1 MRIPSLEEQ
10 KAVAD
15 YVIYHPL
22 DRPDTDIR
30 KAIKYTS
37 IYIFITVALGLGVL
51 FMLEKLRVLENAPKW
66 IALLH
71 SNHPVWFHILFFL
84 FVFIITGACCLKPA
98 VIGCVRLYQHYA
110 PEGMRR
116 RCLLKPTCSEYAIL
130 AVKKYGAIIGIYK
143 TCVRL
148 FVKCKGEIYYID
160 EP

>member
-1 MRIPSLEEQ
+1 MWVKFEKDYYLTALKIKSRAAGTRQIPTSKSIFHMET
-10 KAVAD
+10 
-15 YVIYHPL
+15 P
-22 DRPDTDIR
+22 T
-30 KAIKYTS
+30 AIKVS
-37 IYIFITVALGLGVL
+37 AAITDKEPKPAAKWLRNVSMHTFALRL
-51 FMLEKLRVLENAPKW
+51 
-66 IALLH
+66 
-71 SNHPVWFHILFFL
+71 FL

-148 FVKCKGEIYYID
+148 FVKCKGEIYHID